1 VKTRVERRTL
11 PNSNGRIVREISIEP
26 HLWAWLKSQPS
37 GASGWINYHAGQA
50 RREDENA
57 NLKAKLERSRD
68 EAARLRSIL
77 NSQGVEPD
85 PFPSD

>member
-1 VKTRVERRTL
+1 MARSKTT
-11 PNSNGRIVREISIEP
+11 RIVRKISIQPEN
-26 HLWAWLKSQPS
+26 WSWLRTAPG
-37 GASGWINYHAGQA
+37 GASGWIDYHAGQA